1 MPVRFR
7 CPHCQSLLSV
17 TTRRIGTL
25 VPCPACRT
33 EVLVP
38 ERDRL
43 EQPSQASPSEPA
55 GSSLPDSPPP
65 SSAPSSYGAA
75 ASSAMPSQA
84 AFGEVPATT
93 RRPPAEYVSVG
104 SGVEELPESVSSSE
118 EEQPSFKLPKRRGDM
133 EEMDLT
139 PMVDVVFQ
147 LLIFFMVTASFSMQ
161 KSISAPTPEQNKKG
175 VARSLQTPEDMQ
187 EVAVVVRIDNRNG
200 VTVDDEPVGDLS
212 DLPDVLRDR
221 MRKEQKSEM
230 VVFADGDAQHRA
242 VVTVID
248 AANAVG
254 MQRIRLS
261 SSSPAE

>member
-1 MPVRFR
+1 M
-7 CPHCQSLLSV
+7 
-17 TTRRIGTL
+17 
-25 VPCPACRT
+25 VPCPACRS

-38 ERDRL
+38 ERDML
-43 EQPSQASPSEPA
+43 EQPSQALPREPA
-55 GSSLPDSPPP
+55 GSTSPDPQPTSGSPP
-65 SSAPSSYGAA
+65 SYGAP
-75 ASSAMPSQA
+75 ASPAIPPQA
-84 AFGEVPATT
+84 AFSEVAPPGN
-93 RRPPAEYVSVG
+93 RPLAENAQVG
-104 SGVEELPESVSSSE
+104 SRVEDLSEAVPSSQ
-118 EEQPSFKLPKRRGDM
+118 EEQPSFKLPKRRAEM

-261 SSSPAE
+261 SSSPGE

>member
-1 MPVRFR
+1 M
-7 CPHCQSLLSV
+7 
-17 TTRRIGTL
+17 

-38 ERDRL
+38 ERDML
-43 EQPSQASPSEPA
+43 GQPSQAAPSEPA
-55 GSSLPDSPPP
+55 GNSLPGLRSTSGSPPTT
-65 SSAPSSYGAA
+65 YGTA
-75 ASSAMPSQA
+75 ASPAIQPQA
-84 AFGEVPATT
+84 AFSEVPPTT
-93 RRPPAEYVSVG
+93 GRPPAEHAQAST
-104 SGVEELPESVSSSE
+104 GVEDLFEAVSSSE
-118 EEQPSFKLPKRRGDM
+118 EEQPSFKLPKRRTDT

-175 VARSLQTPEDMQ
+175 VARSLQTPDDMQ